1 MESCNHWICPNTIC
15 LQLLRLYRWA
25 HGWWMMEEEV
35 VLCVC
40 LLFSHVLG
48 WIQRDLCCGVCMR
61 LPILDCRPYSECKK
75 CVGVDWGSISA
86 ARLLFSSLWNLLIMC
101 SFVKPVF
108 YSSPVYISCSETIAP
123 LLKSVNWMSLVV
135 VGEKL
140 SVEATVKFSIIKV
153 SIITMLGKMFC
164 FYGWKLPIGNCH
176 AISIIK
182 TSFGSSEYINR
193 IFRTMPAVPIGD
205 LSHADFHG
213 GIQQA
218 YNHKHIGNIPLSV

>member
-1 MESCNHWICPNTIC
+1 MESCNRWICPNTIC

-164 FYGWKLPIGNCH
+164 FLWLKIAHWQLSCYFYNQNQFWELRIHKPHIQNH
-176 AISIIK
+176 ACCSHWRFITCRFPWRDTASI
-182 TSFGSSEYINR
+182 
-193 IFRTMPAVPIGD
+193 
-205 LSHADFHG
+205 
-213 GIQQA
+213 
-218 YNHKHIGNIPLSV
+218 